1 MYAAVLQFYKKRC
14 VAESTSTALTQCA
27 DLIYI
32 IYLFLIRAMNAVFF
46 FVFVVCFQH
55 ISVCSKN
62 EAFEDDPRSVVGFGT
77 VHRTFEQMMR
87 PHPFTGQSAAC

>member
-32 IYLFLIRAMNAVFF
+32 IYLFLIRAMNAVFC
-46 FVFVVCFQH
+46 FVFVVCF
-55 ISVCSKN
+55 
-62 EAFEDDPRSVVGFGT
+62 
-77 VHRTFEQMMR
+77 
-87 PHPFTGQSAAC
+87 

>member
-1 MYAAVLQFYKKRC
+1 MYAAVFQFYKKRC

-32 IYLFLIRAMNAVFF
+32 YTANIYIFLIRAI
-46 FVFVVCFQH
+46 FVVCFQH
-55 ISVCSKN
+55 ISVCIKN

>member
-1 MYAAVLQFYKKRC
+1 
-14 VAESTSTALTQCA
+14 
-27 DLIYI
+27 
-32 IYLFLIRAMNAVFF
+32 MNCCF

-55 ISVCSKN
+55 ISVCIKN
-62 EAFEDDPRSVVGFGT
+62 EAFEDDQRSVVGFGT